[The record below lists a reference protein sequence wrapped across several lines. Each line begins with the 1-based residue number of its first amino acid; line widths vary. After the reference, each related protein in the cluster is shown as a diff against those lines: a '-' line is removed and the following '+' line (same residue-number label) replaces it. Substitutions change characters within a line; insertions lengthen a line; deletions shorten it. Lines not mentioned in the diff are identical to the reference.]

1 MQTQKLIFTVGM
13 ALFLQLGFGQVKG
26 NYDYR
31 SAQNSSISRWQ
42 ATAQASR
49 LTTLEQLGHK
59 TFTIKG
65 LYNVPADSYMAI
77 FTITQLGKTQKETNA
92 LVLAKTDSIKKAL
105 TLMGA
110 EVEVFVDM
118 ISFIPIYEYE
128 VTRKLFSKDT
138 YNEIPKGFELKKNL
152 HFRYKNAQVL
162 ETLVTLC
169 AEQEIYD
176 LVGVDYFID
185 DIEAKKAELI
195 SKAEPLLRKQM
206 ARFERL
212 SGIAYNEQHK
222 LVDDGFNLYYPVEQY
237 QSYTAYCS
245 NKLNVVKQAGVV
257 TQIDKTT
264 SQYYRPKMSKG
275 YQFIINPSIIEPVV
289 QIEYELVLKSY
300 PKPEQPAPA
309 PTVTAA
315 KPTVE
320 KKVFLITPDAQIKK
334 LEF

>member
-1 MQTQKLIFTVGM
+1 MQTQKVMLTLGL
-13 ALFLQLGFGQVKG
+13 ALFLKLGYGQVKG

-42 ATAQASR
+42 TMAQASS

-59 TFTIKG
+59 TFTVKG

-92 LVLAKTDSIKKAL
+92 LVLAKTDSIKRAL
-105 TLMGA
+105 EQSGA
-110 EVEVFVDM
+110 DVEVYVDM

-128 VTRKLFSKDT
+128 VTRKLFSKNT

-152 HFRYKNAQVL
+152 HFRYKNPEVL

-185 DIEAKKAELI
+185 DIEAKKTELI
-195 SKAEPLLRKQM
+195 SKAETLLRKEM

-212 SGIAYNEQHK
+212 SGITYNQQHK

-245 NKLNVVKQAGVV
+245 NKLNLVKQAGTV
-257 TQIDKTT
+257 TQVDKTT

-275 YQFIINPSIIEPVV
+275 YQFVINPGILEPVV

-300 PKPEQPAPA
+300 PKPEKPAPE
-309 PTVTAA
+309 PTVITA